1 MQAELIS
8 LHPLDRLEELNE
20 LLAAA
25 TRVGGGAGDDEELYW
40 YKCDVHQLRVL
51 LALTFDALGRSSKAL
66 EQW

>member
-1 MQAELIS
+1 MQAELMS

-25 TRVGGGAGDDEELYW
+25 TRVGGA
-40 YKCDVHQLRVL
+40 DVHQLRVL